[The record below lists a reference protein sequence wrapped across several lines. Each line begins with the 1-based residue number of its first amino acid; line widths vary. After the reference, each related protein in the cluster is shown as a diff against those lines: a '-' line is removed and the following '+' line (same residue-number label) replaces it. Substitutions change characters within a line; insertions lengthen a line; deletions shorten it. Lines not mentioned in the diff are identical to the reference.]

1 MEVKRIMI
9 DTNIYTAFKLG
20 DGEVLRELQSVDY
33 IGVSA
38 MVLGELY
45 SGFKAGS
52 KDKQNKEE
60 LEKFLSTPR
69 VDVVSINEETA
80 EFYSEVYW
88 NLRKKGKPIPTNDI
102 WIAASAM
109 QHGLALYS
117 FDSHFQYI
125 DGLLLK

>member
-1 MEVKRIMI
+1 MRRIII

-20 DGEVLRELQSVDY
+20 DGEVLHELQSVDY

-38 MVLGELY
+38 VVLGELY

-60 LEKFLSTPR
+60 LEKFLNAPR

-102 WIAASAM
+102 WITASAM

-117 FDSHFQYI
+117 LDSHFQHI